1 MLIGKPGP
9 AVTSIRTASA
19 RRIVMPGPDM
29 CAELSWRLTLSGHG
43 QGQVQ
48 EGR

>member
-9 AVTSIRTASA
+9 AVTSIRTASV
-19 RRIVMPGPDM
+19 RRIVAPGSDM
-29 CAELSWRLTLSGHG
+29 CAGLSWRLTLSGHG
-43 QGQVQ
+43 QGQEC